1 MARRFYTCIIVPDA
15 SQRLHKLKI
24 SEKALFAAAVL
35 GILSFFVAVALGF
48 SYVHMAF
55 RASDYDQLQAENTN
69 LRVNTKNLQVTTSK
83 LSAKLNELQT
93 LSEKITKVI
102 EDDPVFKGSRKLNVK
117 PEGGSRVDL
126 TTEQLI
132 ASGNLSTGV
141 DLMRDRAKGLEGKYN
156 LLNQLVDQRRT
167 LDAITPNRWP
177 IRGHVGST
185 FGSRTDPFEGGS
197 EMHYGLDIEAPLGA
211 QVSAPASGVVK
222 VAQRESEYGNL
233 IVIDHGNG
241 LTTRFAHLRGFAIKV
256 GQKVT
261 KGQLIGWVGMT
272 GRTTGPHLHYEV
284 RQDDRPVNP
293 RTYLRGD

>member
-1 MARRFYTCIIVPDA
+1 
-15 SQRLHKLKI
+15 
-24 SEKALFAAAVL
+24 
-35 GILSFFVAVALGF
+35 
-48 SYVHMAF
+48 
-55 RASDYDQLQAENTN
+55 
-69 LRVNTKNLQVTTSK
+69 
-83 LSAKLNELQT
+83 
-93 LSEKITKVI
+93 
-102 EDDPVFKGSRKLNVK
+102 
-117 PEGGSRVDL
+117 
-126 TTEQLI
+126 
-132 ASGNLSTGV
+132 
-141 DLMRDRAKGLEGKYN
+141 
-156 LLNQLVDQRRT
+156 VDQRRT

-256 GQKVT
+256 GQNVT

-284 RQDDRPVNP
+284 RQDDRPINP
-293 RTYLRGD
+293 RAYLRAD